1 MLRCFLSVV
10 ACFLHVSFMDQWFNR
25 LASDAFLDHFSE
37 TEICF
42 VLTLRKDTPEE
53 EFNQIKRTIN
63 YIIRK
68 YGCHSAKYCVVLH
81 EIIGNINFNERN
93 TTEAVLRERIDALP
107 LPSSDSSLG
116 DDLRFIQSAF
126 EDQTLGKKAK
136 KVRYACAQP
145 FLQKVKIKYKF

>member
-1 MLRCFLSVV
+1 MLRCFISVV
-10 ACFLHVSFMDQWFNR
+10 VCFLHVSFMDQWFNR
-25 LASDAFLDHFSE
+25 LASDAFFDHFSE
-37 TEICF
+37 IEICF
-42 VLTLRKDTPEE
+42 VLTLGKDTPEE

-63 YIIRK
+63 YIVRK

-81 EIIGNINFNERN
+81 EIIGNINFKERC
-93 TTEAVLRERIDALP
+93 TTEAALRERINALR

-116 DDLRFIQSAF
+116 DDLMFIQSAF

-145 FLQKVKIKYKF
+145 FLQKVKIKFIF

>member
-1 MLRCFLSVV
+1 M
-10 ACFLHVSFMDQWFNR
+10 
-25 LASDAFLDHFSE
+25 
-37 TEICF
+37 
-42 VLTLRKDTPEE
+42 TLGKDTSEE

-68 YGCHSAKYCVVLH
+68 YGCHSTKYCVVLH
-81 EIIGNINFNERN
+81 EIIGNINFNKRY
-93 TTEAVLRERIDALP
+93 TTEAALREQINALL

-116 DDLRFIQSAF
+116 DDLVFIQSAF
-126 EDQTLGKKAK
+126 KDQTLGKKAK